1 MTQLALLRH
10 TRTAWNIDGRLQG
23 RTDIPA
29 LEESLAGL
37 RKLAVPQPYAG
48 WPWRSSPLLRTRQTA
63 EALGLAA
70 QPEPALIETSWGDYE
85 GLTIAQLQAHYG
97 EDFAANEARG
107 LDLLPPNGESPRQV
121 QARLLP
127 WLAELAQT
135 GVDTGAVTHKGVIR
149 AIMALAYDWPMLG
162 KPPVKLD
169 WKALHVFRLDADGTP
184 RPLLMNVTLVPR

>member
-1 MTQLALLRH
+1 MTDLVLLRH
-10 TRTAWNIDGRLQG
+10 ARTAWNAEKRLQG

-29 LEESLAGL
+29 LDDALAGL
-37 RKLAVPQPYAG
+37 RRQAVPPPYAA
-48 WPWRSSPLLRTRQTA
+48 WAWRSSPLLRTRQTA

-70 QPEPALIETSWGDYE
+70 QPDPALIETAWGDYE
-85 GLTIAQLQAHYG
+85 GQTIEQLQARYG
-97 EDFAANEARG
+97 TAFTENEARG

-127 WLAELAQT
+127 WLADLAKS

-149 AIMALAYDWPMLG
+149 AIMALAYDWTMLG

-169 WKALHVFRLDADGTP
+169 WKALHVFRLQADGLP
-184 RPLLMNVTLVPR
+184 RPLLMNISLVPR

>member
-10 TRTAWNIDGRLQG
+10 TRTAWNAEKRLRG

-29 LEESLAGL
+29 LENSLAGL
-37 RKLAVPQPYAG
+37 RKLAVPAPYAD
-48 WPWRSSPLLRTRQTA
+48 WQWRTSPLLRTRQTA
-63 EALGLAA
+63 EALGLQAK
-70 QPEPALIETSWGDYE
+70 PDPALIETAWGDYE
-85 GLTIAQLQAHYG
+85 GLTIEELHARYG
-97 EDFAANEARG
+97 PAFAENEARG

-127 WLAELAQT
+127 WLATLAKT
-135 GVDTGAVTHKGVIR
+135 GIDCGAVTHKGVIR

-169 WKALHVFRLDADGTP
+169 WTALQVFRLEADGTP
-184 RPLLMNVTLVPR
+184 RPADMNISLVPR

>member
-1 MTQLALLRH
+1 MTDLVLLRH
-10 TRTAWNIDGRLQG
+10 ARTAWNAEKRLQG

-29 LEESLAGL
+29 LEESLASL
-37 RKLAVPQPYAG
+37 RQQALPAPYAG
-48 WPWRSSPLLRTRQTA
+48 WQWRSSPLLRTRQTA

-70 QPEPALIETSWGDYE
+70 QPDPALIETSWGDYE
-85 GLTIAQLQAHYG
+85 GLTIAELQARYG
-97 EDFAANEARG
+97 AAFAENEARG

-127 WLAELAQT
+127 WLAELAQS

-149 AIMALAYDWPMLG
+149 AILALAYDWPMLG

-169 WKALHVFRLDADGTP
+169 WQALHVFRLQADGLP
-184 RPLLMNVTLVPR
+184 RPLSMNVTLVPR